1 MAGKILKEFARLAEI
16 EDEHITSQLTPREWE
31 VLQKVSEGLNNKQI
45 GLSLS
50 ISENTVK
57 AHVANILKK
66 LHVQTRFQAAAYAEK
81 WGVHEEEG

>member
-1 MAGKILKEFARLAEI
+1 IA
-16 EDEHITSQLTPREWE
+16 SQLTPRERE
-31 VLQKVSEGLNNKQI
+31 VLQKINEGLSNKQI

-81 WGVHEEEG
+81 WGVHEGEG